1 MAMEDRICELV
12 RGYIHLYDATVPGHR
27 DKQRCK
33 NSWEEIA
40 TLVGLSAK
48 EVQSRWNLARDRYV
62 RAHRERMS
70 KASGGR
76 ATGPE
81 HPILQRLGWLKGHI
95 KHRRT
100 STNFDVS
107 IQGEVHEEEL
117 EEGEEEAGPPSPSS
131 EGEGPSSP
139 PPTTTAAASASAG
152 GSAATLQR
160 ALAGKRKRG
169 EDVDPVGAALL
180 GRLDELRQEAI
191 QKRSVYGTFTAYL
204 QSFLEELPPAD
215 AKKLVKDIQHL
226 MLSY

>member
-40 TLVGLSAK
+40 TLVGLSATK
-48 EVQSRWNLARDRYV
+48 I
-62 RAHRERMS
+62 S

-81 HPILQRLGWLKGHI
+81 HPILQRLGWLKDHI

-139 PPTTTAAASASAG
+139 PPPTTTTAASAG
-152 GSAATLQR
+152 GSAATPQR
-160 ALAGKRKRG
+160 GLAGKRKRG

-180 GRLDELRQEAI
+180 GQLDELRQEAI

-204 QSFLEELPPAD
+204 QSFLEELLPAD

>member
-1 MAMEDRICELV
+1 MVMEDRICELV

-48 EVQSRWNLARDRYV
+48 E
-62 RAHRERMS
+62 
-70 KASGGR
+70 
-76 ATGPE
+76 
-81 HPILQRLGWLKGHI
+81 
-95 KHRRT
+95 
-100 STNFDVS
+100 
-107 IQGEVHEEEL
+107 GEVHEEEL

-139 PPTTTAAASASAG
+139 PPPTTAAASASAG
-152 GSAATLQR
+152 GSAATPQR